1 MATFTLQASQ
11 VPPRWGALWGQGSP
25 VMAHGQAP
33 QGYILE
39 GLWCQVHSSVSSP
52 APQRPW
58 QILSNSAALGDTCL
72 IRWAGSVLCF
82 LHLASGPLAWEGEV
96 TGFVRGCGRFV
107 CLGHFCW

>member
-39 GLWCQVHSSVSSP
+39 GLWCRVHSSVSSP
-52 APQRPW
+52 ALQRPW
-58 QILSNSAALGDTCL
+58 QIQCSSGGHLPDQVGWLCALLPSPGLWAAGLG
-72 IRWAGSVLCF
+72 G
-82 LHLASGPLAWEGEV
+82 
-96 TGFVRGCGRFV
+96 
-107 CLGHFCW
+107 